1 MFALRTSARLLNR
14 NFLHTSRTNFNV
26 KNFNVNPGSENK
38 IIEELQRANLE
49 LARIRMSTRVASVL
63 IACLYGLAIG
73 ERTYPIFKY
82 YLS

>member
-26 KNFNVNPGSENK
+26 NHGSENK

-49 LARIRMSTRVASVL
+49 LEYIGMTTRVASVL

-82 YLS
+82 YLI

>member
-26 KNFNVNPGSENK
+26 NPGSENK
-38 IIEELQRANLE
+38 IIEELQRANLKLE
-49 LARIRMSTRVASVL
+49 DIGVTTLAGSLL
-63 IACLYGLAIG
+63 IGLLTGLAIG